1 MQNLNA
7 YKHGAYAASF
17 KNEELQA
24 VRLEQAAAI
33 ITAAFYAD
41 LAAERRAKKRAT
53 REAKQRAEG
62 KHDNAEAKQTK
73 SPEQQNGERIKKKYR
88 KERTCRWWAMPKK

>member
-7 YKHGAYAASF
+7 YKHGAYAESF

-24 VRLEQAAAI
+24 VRMEQAAAVV
-33 ITAAFYAD
+33 TAAFYAN
-41 LAAERRAKKRAT
+41 LAAERRAEKRAA

-62 KHDNAEAKQTK
+62 KHDSGDAKRAK
-73 SPEQQNGERIKKKYR
+73 SPEQQNGQRVKKKYK